1 MDVLPR
7 QTADAVANMAA
18 DYLLLEHYPRP
29 DRIRFRPFAW
39 SEPAYTFGVSQPWA
53 KYRAQVPAHY
63 PLIRR
68 CTGGGLVSHL
78 DDWTFALVIPAGH
91 PLYAADAMASY
102 AAVHDA
108 LAAALQA
115 QGQPVKLAPAPTGER
130 PFQSPDACAQR
141 AEPNDL
147 VRSDDGRKVAGMLTE
162 ARLDADSVRE
172 LVFGLGLNFT
182 GQPKDFPAEIR
193 ATAGSLEAA
202 LGEPIDINREAAAVI
217 AALFHAWEQFEEGT
231 WSRSFRKLWQHH
243 DVLAGK
249 SVRVGL
255 RGDPVAGIVDGI
267 DEEGSLILRTGGGRK
282 TIVSSGEVTLRKP

>member
-91 PLYAADAMASY
+91 PLYAADAMASTSSALRHAHGGPWEVFRREDFAGEDGVKAERY
-102 AAVHDA
+102 A
-108 LAAALQA
+108 LAGA
-115 QGQPVKLAPAPTGER
+115 
-130 PFQSPDACAQR
+130 FD
-141 AEPNDL
+141 AEP
-147 VRSDDGRKVAGMLTE
+147 GAE
-162 ARLDADSVRE
+162 AITSCFR
-172 LVFGLGLNFT
+172 
-182 GQPKDFPAEIR
+182 R
-193 ATAGSLEAA
+193 A
-202 LGEPIDINREAAAVI
+202 R
-217 AALFHAWEQFEEGT
+217 
-231 WSRSFRKLWQHH
+231 
-243 DVLAGK
+243 
-249 SVRVGL
+249 
-255 RGDPVAGIVDGI
+255 
-267 DEEGSLILRTGGGRK
+267 
-282 TIVSSGEVTLRKP
+282 

>member
-147 VRSDDGRKVAGMLTE
+147 VRSDDGRKVAGAAQKRT
-162 ARLDADSVRE
+162 RR
-172 LVFGLGLNFT
+172 GLLLEGYVWRPFLSDCDWRRFERDFT
-182 GQPKDFPAEIR
+182 
-193 ATAGSLEAA
+193 AA
-202 LGEPIDINREAAAVI
+202 LGAKLGSEPSPVTEPVYDQLDHETSWARFNSREWNERI
-217 AALFHAWEQFEEGT
+217 
-231 WSRSFRKLWQHH
+231 
-243 DVLAGK
+243 
-249 SVRVGL
+249 
-255 RGDPVAGIVDGI
+255 
-267 DEEGSLILRTGGGRK
+267 
-282 TIVSSGEVTLRKP
+282 